1 MYTLGFGLT
10 AKPEEREKRSKM
22 IKNKWYA
29 VHVMPQSEQKVK
41 TLIERTAPKKFV
53 QHKIGQILIPM
64 DIDQKKVNGKKIEKS
79 VKVFPGYILINM
91 SLDDET
97 YTFIKQIPGVTNFV
111 SSQAKKPV
119 ALKDEEV
126 QEVLNALDPNRGFK
140 PIKKEW
146 AKNMLVRV
154 SDGPFSD
161 FTGKIEDVNDE
172 KQKLKVMISLFG
184 RDTPVELEFGQ
195 VEKVQ

>member
-1 MYTLGFGLT
+1 MSEIVKKWFVVRAVSG
-10 AKPEEREKRSKM
+10 KER
-22 IKNKWYA
+22 
-29 VHVMPQSEQKVK
+29 KVK
-41 TLIERTAPKKFV
+41 EQLELEISRQKLSDYV
-53 QHKIGQILIPM
+53 GQILIPM

-126 QEVLNALDPNRGFK
+126 QEVLDALDPNRGFK

>member
-1 MYTLGFGLT
+1 
-10 AKPEEREKRSKM
+10 
-22 IKNKWYA
+22 
-29 VHVMPQSEQKVK
+29 
-41 TLIERTAPKKFV
+41 
-53 QHKIGQILIPM
+53 
-64 DIDQKKVNGKKIEKS
+64 
-79 VKVFPGYILINM
+79 
-91 SLDDET
+91 
-97 YTFIKQIPGVTNFV
+97 
-111 SSQAKKPV
+111 
-119 ALKDEEV
+119 LKDEEV
-126 QEVLNALDPNRGFK
+126 QEVLDALDPNRGFK